1 MLICICPDPLE
12 CPAIGSD
19 VSCFP
24 WCDYLEEVYNTDE
37 SIDCLRGEPE
47 DTRIDT
53 VVSLPQTG
61 PEIGQRPFPASPLL
75 WRSSGEVISD
85 EMPLY

>member
-24 WCDYLEEVYNTDE
+24 WCPFL
-37 SIDCLRGEPE
+37 SQR